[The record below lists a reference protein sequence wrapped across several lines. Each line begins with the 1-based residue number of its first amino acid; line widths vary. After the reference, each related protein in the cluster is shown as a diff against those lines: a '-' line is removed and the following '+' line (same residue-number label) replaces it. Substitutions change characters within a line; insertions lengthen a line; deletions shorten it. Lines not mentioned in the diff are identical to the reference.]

1 MPAKRPSLVDRA
13 LKRVGLARAKAPA
26 RRSVYAGA
34 QINRLTADWVTSCLS
49 ADGSIRGDFR
59 LLRERART
67 LVRDNP
73 YASRYVELSA
83 ENIIG
88 PDGIQLQCRIRR
100 ADKELDTEACKE
112 VKAAW
117 DDWCRPENASV
128 DGLLSMTDIATLAV
142 TSWRT
147 EGEALIR
154 IWPSFDNRYGYA
166 LQVLD
171 PDLLDHTYNRAAAP
185 GTNEIRMGVERNTF
199 GKPVAYHLWS
209 THPNDYFGGE
219 KQRVRVAAEH
229 IIHLYTVRRAGQT
242 RGVTDFTPV
251 LMDVQML
258 GGYQEAELVAA
269 RGAAANMGF
278 ITQKE
283 DAEGP
288 DPDAGATGEIEQEPG
303 AFHKLGPGESIVQY
317 KPDHPVAAF
326 SAFTASVLRA
336 IAAGLN
342 VSYSSLTGDLSAANY
357 SSLRDGSL
365 KERDGYKRAQVWVA
379 AKIYRRVYLG
389 WLPYAALSGEVR
401 VPAVDSRRFTEHAW
415 LPRGWAWVDP
425 EKDIS
430 AAMLEVKAGFN
441 TRSNVCAANGRNFE
455 ENVEQLAHEEDLAD
469 EYEVELST
477 ETGGAGGSKPHPENA
492 PPKPSAEADD
502 RSAHIRAA

>member
-1 MPAKRPSLVDRA
+1 MPAKQSSLIDRA
-13 LKRVGLARAKAPA
+13 LASVGLARAKPPA
-26 RRSVYAGA
+26 RRHVYAGA
-34 QINRLTADWVTSCLS
+34 QLGRLTSDWVTSCLS

-73 YASRYVELSA
+73 FASRFVQLSA

-88 PDGIQLQCRIRR
+88 PGGIQLQCRIRR
-100 ADKELDTEACKE
+100 ADEEIDTEACDS

-117 DDWCRPENASV
+117 DDWSRPEHASV

-142 TSWRT
+142 TGWRT

-154 IWPSFDNRYGYA
+154 IWPGFDNRFGFA

-171 PDLLDHTYNRAAAP
+171 PDLLDHEYNQAP
-185 GTNEIRMGVERNTF
+185 ARDVNEIRMGVERNRF
-199 GKPVAYHLWS
+199 GRPVAYHLW
-209 THPNDYFGGE
+209 TVHPNDYFGGTKE
-219 KQRVRVAAEH
+219 RVRVPAEQ
-229 IIHLYTVRRAGQT
+229 IIHLYTVRRPGQT
-242 RGVTDFTPV
+242 RGITDFAPV

-278 ITQKE
+278 ILQKE

-288 DPDAGATGEIEQEPG
+288 DPEAGDTAQIEQEPG
-303 AFHKLGPGESIVQY
+303 TFHKLGPGETLAQY
-317 KPDHPVAAF
+317 SPEHPVAAF
-326 SAFTASVLRA
+326 AAFTASVLRA

-357 SSLRDGSL
+357 SSLREGSL
-365 KERDGYKRAQVWVA
+365 KERDGYKRAQVWIA
-379 AKIYRRVYLG
+379 AQLYRRVYLE
-389 WLPYAALSGEVR
+389 WIRYAHLAGAIATRS
-401 VPAVDSRRFTEHAW
+401 AEHVW

-425 EKDIS
+425 ERDIT
-430 AAMLEVKAGFN
+430 AAMLEVRAGFN
-441 TRSNVCAANGRNFE
+441 TRSAVCAANGRTFE
-455 ENVEQLAHEEDLAD
+455 ENIEQLAHEEDMAD
-469 EYEVELST
+469 EYGVEIST
-477 ETGGAGGSKPHPENA
+477 DVGTALQ
-492 PPKPSAEADD
+492 PPKAEETPAPAKTDPD
-502 RSAHIRAA
+502 EARARMRVVRSML

>member
-1 MPAKRPSLVDRA
+1 MSKSKSFVDRA
-13 LKRVGLARAKAPA
+13 LARVGLARAKPPA

-34 QINRLTADWVTSCLS
+34 QVGRLTADWVTSCLS

-73 YASRYVELSA
+73 YASRFVQLSA

-100 ADKELDTEACKE
+100 SDEEIDTDACDK

-117 DDWCRPENASV
+117 DDWSRPEHASV

-142 TSWRT
+142 TGWRT

-154 IWPSFDNRYGYA
+154 IWPGFDNRYGFA

-171 PDLLDHTYNRAAAP
+171 PDLLDHELNRAPARDV
-185 GTNEIRMGVERNTF
+185 NEIRMGVERNRF
-199 GKPVAYHLWS
+199 GRPVAYHIWS
-209 THPNDYFGGE
+209 VHPNDYFGGTKE
-219 KQRVRVAAEH
+219 RLRISADQ
-229 IIHLYTVRRAGQT
+229 IIHLYTVRRPGQT
-242 RGVTDFTPV
+242 RGVTDFAPV

-288 DPDAGATGEIEQEPG
+288 DPEAGDVAQIEQEPG
-303 AFHKLGPGESIVQY
+303 TFHKLGPGEALQQY
-317 KPDHPVAAF
+317 SPEHPVAAF
-326 SAFTASVLRA
+326 AAFTASVLRA

-342 VSYSSLTGDLSAANY
+342 VSYSSLTGDLTAANY

-365 KERDGYKRAQVWVA
+365 KERDGYKRAQTWIA
-379 AKIYRRVYLG
+379 AQLYRRVYLE
-389 WLPYAALSGEVR
+389 WTRYALLSGAIDTR
-401 VPAVDSRRFTEHAW
+401 STEHAW

-425 EKDIS
+425 EKDIT
-430 AAMLEVKAGFN
+430 AAMLEVRAGFN
-441 TRSNVCAANGRNFE
+441 TRSAVCAANGRNFE
-455 ENVEQLAHEEDLAD
+455 ENIEQLAHEEDLAD
-469 EYEVELST
+469 LYEVELST
-477 ETGGAGGSKPHPENA
+477 DAGSTAQPPEPEEVRPPAKP
-492 PPKPSAEADD
+492 EADEARAHMRVV
-502 RSAHIRAA
+502 RSMQ